1 MGAAPRVVVYGR
13 PGCHLCE
20 VAEDVVARVCR
31 AAGARWEV
39 ISVADDPQ
47 LLALY
52 GELIPVVTVDG
63 RALRAPSPRVT
74 VGSIGVY
81 LAKCLTQS
89 DFRRSD
95 AV

>member
-31 AAGARWEV
+31 AAGARWEA

-63 RALRAPSPRVT
+63 RQVAVYRVEEAELSAALR
-74 VGSIGVY
+74 G
-81 LAKCLTQS
+81 
-89 DFRRSD
+89 
-95 AV
+95 

>member
-1 MGAAPRVVVYGR
+1 MGSAPRVVVYGR

-63 RALRAPSPRVT
+63 RQVAVYRVEEAELSAALR
-74 VGSIGVY
+74 G
-81 LAKCLTQS
+81 
-89 DFRRSD
+89 
-95 AV
+95 

>member
-1 MGAAPRVVVYGR
+1 M
-13 PGCHLCE
+13 
-20 VAEDVVARVCR
+20 ARVCR

-63 RALRAPSPRVT
+63 RQVAVYRVEEAELSIVM
-74 VGSIGVY
+74 VGVLPTWPGVQ
-81 LAKCLTQS
+81 LTQG
-89 DFRRSD
+89 RSRP
-95 AV
+95 

>member
-63 RALRAPSPRVT
+63 RQVAVYRVEEAELSACLLYTSPSPR
-74 VGSIGVY
+74 
-81 LAKCLTQS
+81 
-89 DFRRSD
+89 D
-95 AV
+95 